1 MFIRLLIHFKEVRL
15 MVEMQEKQKKRHH
28 QEDLQR
34 LQSFRPIDD
43 TFMRC
48 LFRNDVPLA
57 EMVLR
62 IITGKNVLQLVSCE
76 TQADL
81 KRVTGARSILLDAYG
96 TDSTG
101 KKYDIEVQRAD
112 IGADPHRARY
122 HSSMM
127 DIENLDAGQDFS
139 KLPDT
144 YVIFITENDYYGEKQ
159 PLYSVQNIIT
169 TTGKPFDDGTHIL
182 YVNGEYRGDSE
193 IGKLMHDFNCTQAD
207 DMIFPLM
214 AEKTRYLKENP
225 KGVSE
230 VCKQMEDLR
239 NESIFEGKILTLID
253 LVEDGTLTLD
263 KAAAKAG
270 MTVTQ
275 FKKEMEKVSLQIG

>member
-1 MFIRLLIHFKEVRL
+1 M
-15 MVEMQEKQKKRHH
+15 
-28 QEDLQR
+28 
-34 LQSFRPIDD
+34 
-43 TFMRC
+43 
-48 LFRNDVPLA
+48 
-57 EMVLR
+57 
-62 IITGKNVLQLVSCE
+62 
-76 TQADL
+76 
-81 KRVTGARSILLDAYG
+81 
-96 TDSTG
+96 
-101 KKYDIEVQRAD
+101 
-112 IGADPHRARY
+112 GADPHRARY

-225 KGVSE
+225 KGVGSM
-230 VCKQMEDLR
+230 CKAMEELR
-239 NESIFEGKILTLID
+239 VESYAEGKAEGVEIGKMEQAKKTALKLSRKGNSVEEIAD
-253 LVEDGTLTLD
+253 LLGYDVDTVSSWIAP
-263 KAAAKAG
+263 KAC
-270 MTVTQ
+270 
-275 FKKEMEKVSLQIG
+275 

>member
-1 MFIRLLIHFKEVRL
+1 MADCLIKHRLYGNIKIHRNVYTFVNTFQGGETDGRDARKTKKETPPGRSPAFAKL
-15 MVEMQEKQKKRHH
+15 PT
-28 QEDLQR
+28 D
-34 LQSFRPIDD
+34 
-43 TFMRC
+43 
-48 LFRNDVPLA
+48 
-57 EMVLR
+57 
-62 IITGKNVLQLVSCE
+62 LQLVSCE

-112 IGADPHRARY
+112 IG
-122 HSSMM
+122 
-127 DIENLDAGQDFS
+127 AGQDFS